1 MKKIVGTILILVFC
15 AVSIFAQTQREKT
28 EREITDLM
36 QKFADA
42 ALKSDPSVAENIY
55 GDEMILTSQSGKTY
69 TKKDALLDVKN
80 SFEVY
85 RNDDLKFIHLNKK
98 SVIVNY
104 QNTRQ
109 RKTLD
114 EAKFRVTAVWVKK
127 KDGWKIVSLQSSKIV
142 LQGL

>member
-1 MKKIVGTILILVFC
+1 MKRILILSTLLTC
-15 AVSIFAQTQREKT
+15 LVSVSFAQSKDEKAKG
-28 EREITDLM
+28 EITDLM
-36 QKFADA
+36 QKLADA
-42 ALKSDPSVAENIY
+42 ALKSDSGVAEKFY
-55 GDEMILTSQSGKTY
+55 ADEMILTSQSGKTY

-98 SVIVNY
+98 SLIVNY

-127 KDGWKIVSLQSSKIV
+127 KDSWKIISLQSSKIV
-142 LQGL
+142 SQGL